1 MDTLH
6 KVGFTLCNVGA
17 IVCAL
22 CSAYFFWFCAYDSFF
37 AAFVTFG
44 VSISFATV
52 AAVINPQE
60 ASGSPGKVR
69 VERRLT

>member
-6 KVGFTLCNVGA
+6 KVGFRLCNVMA

-37 AAFVTFG
+37 AAFITFG
-44 VSISFATV
+44 FSISFATI
-52 AAVINPQE
+52 AAVINPQ
-60 ASGSPGKVR
+60 ASRQQSTRDWTSSLG
-69 VERRLT
+69 

>member
-6 KVGFTLCNVGA
+6 KVGFRVCSLVA

-22 CSAYFFWFCAYDSFF
+22 CSGYFFWFCAYDSFF
-37 AAFVTFG
+37 AAFITFG
-44 VSISFATV
+44 FSISFATI

-60 ASGSPGKVR
+60 GGLEAAR
-69 VERRLT
+69 H